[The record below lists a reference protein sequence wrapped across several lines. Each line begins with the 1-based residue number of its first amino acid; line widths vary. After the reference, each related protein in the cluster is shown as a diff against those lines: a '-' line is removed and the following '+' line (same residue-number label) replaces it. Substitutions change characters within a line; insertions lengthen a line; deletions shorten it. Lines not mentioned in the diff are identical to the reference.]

1 MNRKK
6 KMRIGIDATLLQKG
20 RYTGIE
26 NYSINLIKSLLK
38 ADKVNSY
45 ILFFRKEV
53 PNELK
58 NMTSSFKFMISP
70 ISNRIFT
77 DQIWM
82 PWALKRAR
90 VDLLHC
96 PAFPSPVISDC
107 GTVLTIHD
115 AVHWRYP
122 ETLSKG
128 SRYYYRHLF
137 PQAIE
142 KAAKIITVSNS
153 TRNDLVRFFPEA
165 KVKIRVIYEAVDPIF
180 FAKKRYK
187 SCYEFGM
194 RKYILTV
201 GSIEPRK
208 NLDVLLKA
216 FHIVHQQNGADFK
229 LVIVGR
235 RAWLKKLH
243 VPEEI
248 KEAVIFTGY
257 IPSKEDLAHIYQ
269 NAFLFVLPSIYEGF
283 GLPVLEAMSTGT
295 PVLCSNTSSLPEVGG
310 KAVVYADPGNPSD
323 FADKIIKII
332 RNESLRSELIQKGL
346 QRARLFTWDKA
357 AKETLSVYEEI
368 QKNLLN

>member
-6 KMRIGIDATLLQKG
+6 NMRIGIDATLLQKG

-38 ADKVNSY
+38 ADKENSY

-53 PNELK
+53 PNELE
-58 NMTSSFKFMISP
+58 NMTSSFEFMISP
-70 ISNRIFT
+70 TSNRIFT

-82 PWALKRAR
+82 PWAIKKAR
-90 VDLLHC
+90 IDLLHC

-107 GTVLTIHD
+107 RTILTIHD
-115 AVHWRYP
+115 AVHWKYP
-122 ETLSKG
+122 KTLSKG

-142 KAAKIITVSNS
+142 RAAKIITVSNS
-153 TRNDLVRFFPEA
+153 TKNDLIGFFPKA
-165 KVKIRVIYEAVDPIF
+165 KVKIRVIYEAVDSAF

-216 FHIVHQQNGADFK
+216 FHIVQQQNGADFK

-235 RAWLKKLH
+235 RAWLKKFH

-257 IPSKEDLAHIYQ
+257 IPSKEDLAYIYQ

-283 GLPVLEAMSTGT
+283 GLPVLEAMSAGT
-295 PVLCSNTSSLPEVGG
+295 PVLCSNTSSLPEVAGD
-310 KAVVYADPGNPSD
+310 AAEYAGPNKPEEFSEKIL
-323 FADKIIKII
+323 KIIN
-332 RNESLRSELIQKGL
+332 NESLRKQMVLKGY
-346 QRARLFTWDKA
+346 QRVRLFSWKNA
-357 AKETLSVYEEI
+357 AEETLSVYNEV
-368 QKNLLN
+368 Q